1 MPIRIRA
8 NSAPPS
14 PRPQRIAF
22 DNFEVNVRSGELCKN
37 GSRIRL
43 QAQPFQLLVL
53 LLENAGEVVTREEI
67 CRELWPADTF
77 VDFEHSL
84 PAAVN
89 KIREALGD
97 AADNPRYI
105 ETLPKRGYRF
115 IGRIKPE
122 PPVEMPLAEQLQS
135 VELVPVTA
143 ARLDTR
149 WKWIIGVMVA
159 TALVAAAVLLIR
171 LSRKPANSTV
181 SSQPMIAVPFTSY
194 PGIETAPSF
203 SPDGSRIA
211 FSWDNGTGNRSGRPG
226 YDLYVK
232 AIGSETVLRLTNHP
246 AEWISSVWSPDGTQI
261 AFHRMATDDNGIYVV
276 PALGGPERKLIS
288 THIPYAVAAPLS
300 WSPDGKWLA
309 FADTENG
316 RPGDRAFLLN
326 TETLEYH
333 EFPHDPSCNHE
344 GSLTFSH
351 SGQELALL
359 CVHSTTSF
367 EYFVTDL
374 QGKPKRSLTTRQE
387 FPSGLAWS
395 GDDKSL
401 IVAGASAKGEEFY
414 VIRVGD
420 GEVHKLP
427 VAAGNWPTISRDGY
441 KLAFS
446 LADDRVNIWRK
457 DLEHPEAPALQM
469 LVSTRQQNNSQYSP
483 DGKHVA
489 FDSARSGTWSVWV
502 ADADG
507 ANLVQISHEG
517 PAGFPRWS
525 PDSQKITFVMTEL
538 SGLTGVY
545 TADLSDRVAH
555 KLKTNVREADH
566 PYWSHDGKWIYF
578 RGSEGVGHQ
587 LYRCPVGGGDSTLL
601 AGSQDL
607 TTPQDLITPIESS
620 DGKALYFQSRMVN
633 SNIMM
638 LALDRSGATPQEV
651 SGIPRVFREFQWT
664 LVHDGIYFTPQ
675 HSPRSICF
683 FDFATRHTHEV
694 FKADKDLDG
703 GMSMSP
709 DGRYMLYSQVDES
722 NANIMLVS
730 NFR

>member
-1 MPIRIRA
+1 MPSSVDQPERA
-8 NSAPPS
+8 SGGNSH
-14 PRPQRIAF
+14 RVAF
-22 DNFEVNVRSGELCKN
+22 DRFEVDLRSGELHKN
-37 GSRIRL
+37 GRKIRL
-43 QAQPFQLLVL
+43 QAQPFQLLAL
-53 LLENAGEVVTREEI
+53 LIENAGEVVTREEV
-67 CRELWPADTF
+67 CRALWQSDTF
-77 VDFEHSL
+77 VDFDHSVA
-84 PAAVN
+84 AAVN

-97 AADNPRYI
+97 SVENPRFV

-115 IGRIKPE
+115 IGKIKLEAPAAIAIAK
-122 PPVEMPLAEQLQS
+122 PQQS
-135 VELVPVTA
+135 VELVPLPAAKVWAPRKWALGLATA
-143 ARLDTR
+143 A
-149 WKWIIGVMVA
+149 V
-159 TALVAAAVLLIR
+159 LVAAAVLFSWP
-171 LSRKPANSTV
+171 SRKPGSSEPMTV
-181 SSQPMIAVPFTSY
+181 VPFTSY
-194 PGIETAPSF
+194 PGLETAPSF

-211 FSWDNGTGNRSGRPG
+211 FSWDGGPSNRSGRPG
-226 YDLYVK
+226 FDLYVK
-232 AIGSETVLRLTNHP
+232 AIGSETLLRLTNHP

-261 AFHRMATDDNGIYVV
+261 AFHRLTADDNGIYVV
-276 PALGGPERKLIS
+276 PALGGPERKLLA
-288 THIPYAVAAPLS
+288 THTPYSVAAPLS

-309 FADTENG
+309 FSDTENG
-316 RPGDRAFLLN
+316 RPGDRAFLLD

-333 EFPHDPSCNHE
+333 EFPHEPSCNHE

-351 SGQELALL
+351 SGQELAML

-374 QGKPKRSLTTRQE
+374 QGKSKRSLTTRHE
-387 FPSGLAWS
+387 FPHGLAWS

-427 VAAGNWPTISRDGY
+427 VAAGDWPTISRDGR

-446 LADDRVNIWRK
+446 LSDDRVNIWRK

-469 LVSTRQQNNSQYSP
+469 LVSTRQQDNSQYSP

-507 ANLVQISHEG
+507 GNPVQISHDA

-578 RGSEGVGHQ
+578 RASEGVGHQ
-587 LYRCPVGGGDSTLL
+587 LYRCPAEGGDSTLL
-601 AGSQDL
+601 AGSLDLL
-607 TTPQDLITPIESS
+607 TTIESP
-620 DGKALYFQSRMVN
+620 DGKALYFPSRIAN

-638 LALDRSGATPQEV
+638 LALDQPSATPQEV
-651 SGIPRVFREFQWT
+651 SGMPKVLGASQWT
-664 LVHDGIYFTPQ
+664 LVHDGIYFVPQ
-675 HSPRSICF
+675 DSPRSICF
-683 FDFATRHTHEV
+683 FDFATRHTREI
-694 FKADKDLDG
+694 FKADKDLG
-703 GMSMSP
+703 NGISVSP

-722 NANIMLVS
+722 NADIMLVS
-730 NFR
+730 KFR